1 MRILLALLALVFAGA
16 APALETARALA
27 DAGAPQLALAR
38 VERLQPSDNQAE
50 RWGDWEELRLRL
62 LTALARHADALQRAA
77 ALSPG
82 LPRPALRRCLLAAA
96 RAAIAGGQG
105 AAARGYAARMLWT
118 LEPTPDEVREV
129 RLLVIESHLA
139 DRQGAH
145 AFHAMLRYD
154 QDHRPLDRGVAH
166 RFVEQLLE
174 LGLDHEAVNWLS
186 ALDDQGALKL
196 HLHLR
201 AGLIEPKAAVADA
214 RARLNKAED
223 ARYWAVLG
231 EAAEKLGDGALH
243 VEALERLLQG
253 HAAGRPQPQAAA
265 ALWRAYS
272 RAAEAAANE
281 ARLLAGEDA
290 AWLDLAARQL
300 DARAPRA
307 RALYAHLGHHAAAPA
322 VRVRALSRLVELLE
336 RDRLPVAAL
345 HLFGHDRAPE
355 TLDTAARH
363 RLGELAE
370 THSAPALAVRFWQ
383 GLAAPAGT
391 LAEEWPLRVAAALW
405 RSGMRERALDTAR
418 AALKQT
424 SALPE
429 PAVSRAMT
437 LARDIAI
444 AGSPD
449 SAEQVYA
456 ALLPGAGGARGRDI
470 LMALGGLAE
479 SRGRYAAAAD
489 YFLRAALANGPQ
501 SADALALNA
510 RAAAAVNLARAG
522 HLEDARAQY
531 EWLLARSKDPAQLET
546 ARRALAR
553 P

>member
-1 MRILLALLALVFAGA
+1 M
-16 APALETARALA
+16 
-27 DAGAPQLALAR
+27 
-38 VERLQPSDNQAE
+38 
-50 RWGDWEELRLRL
+50 
-62 LTALARHADALQRAA
+62 
-77 ALSPG
+77 
-82 LPRPALRRCLLAAA
+82 
-96 RAAIAGGQG
+96 
-105 AAARGYAARMLWT
+105 
-118 LEPTPDEVREV
+118 
-129 RLLVIESHLA
+129 
-139 DRQGAH
+139 
-145 AFHAMLRYD
+145 
-154 QDHRPLDRGVAH
+154 
-166 RFVEQLLE
+166 
-174 LGLDHEAVNWLS
+174 
-186 ALDDQGALKL
+186 
-196 HLHLR
+196 
-201 AGLIEPKAAVADA
+201 
-214 RARLNKAED
+214 
-223 ARYWAVLG
+223 
-231 EAAEKLGDGALH
+231 
-243 VEALERLLQG
+243 
-253 HAAGRPQPQAAA
+253 
-265 ALWRAYS
+265 
-272 RAAEAAANE
+272 
-281 ARLLAGEDA
+281 
-290 AWLDLAARQL
+290 
-300 DARAPRA
+300 
-307 RALYAHLGHHAAAPA
+307 
-322 VRVRALSRLVELLE
+322 RVRALSRLVELLE

-391 LAEEWPLRVAAALW
+391 LVEEWPLRVAAALW